1 MSLKREIMD
10 LLTSSTIS
18 EHSKSM
24 VLTMLPVMSDDTEK
38 KIYDALVLEAQ
49 RNDQIGDKKRRLQ
62 LKYEV
67 MMQKLDKVQK

>member
-1 MSLKREIMD
+1 MHLKREIMD
-10 LLTSSTIS
+10 LIRTSTIS

-24 VLTMLPVMSDDTEK
+24 VLTLLPVMGADTEK

-49 RNDQIGDKKRRLQ
+49 RNKVIDEKRRRIQ

-67 MMQKLDKVQK
+67 MSQKLEKAQK

>member
-1 MSLKREIMD
+1 MD

>member
-38 KIYDALVLEAQ
+38 KIYDALILEAQ